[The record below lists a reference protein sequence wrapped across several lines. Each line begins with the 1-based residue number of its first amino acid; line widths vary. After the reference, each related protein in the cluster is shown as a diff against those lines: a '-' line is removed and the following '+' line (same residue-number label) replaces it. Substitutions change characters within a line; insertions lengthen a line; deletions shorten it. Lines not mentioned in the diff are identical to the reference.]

1 MAKTYTS
8 LLIALLLPLLHCFAQ
23 DTGAIDAMIQPLEEA
38 YSIRIH
44 YAFDPAAYFPEE
56 WAAPSIAATGR
67 QADLVEVQRIIPI
80 IQAFLA
86 NHPATVVQNNLE
98 HIYLLGELVC
108 GGREYGSTHTDKSIY
123 LPCKTVEEGYTSAFL
138 EQRLH
143 SEFSSLLFNLHTFPA
158 APWLAVNPA
167 GFRYSGTGFEML
179 RDPLR
184 FDATESYR
192 TDGFLL
198 KYSRSSLE
206 NDFNMISAWM
216 FTQPGLLDW
225 VCQQYPRIQ
234 QKKTIAENFYRSISS
249 EYAFP

>member
-108 GGREYGSTHTDKSIY
+108 GGREYGSTTRASTCPAKPLRKDIRPPFWNSGCT
-123 LPCKTVEEGYTSAFL
+123 P
-138 EQRLH
+138 
-143 SEFSSLLFNLHTFPA
+143 NFPA
-158 APWLAVNPA
+158 SSSTSTPFL
-167 GFRYSGTGFEML
+167 
-179 RDPLR
+179 PLR
-184 FDATESYR
+184 GWR
-192 TDGFLL
+192 
-198 KYSRSSLE
+198 
-206 NDFNMISAWM
+206 
-216 FTQPGLLDW
+216 
-225 VCQQYPRIQ
+225 
-234 QKKTIAENFYRSISS
+234 
-249 EYAFP
+249 